1 MKAIVK
7 SLPEKGFQ
15 LQEIERPEICFHN
28 DVLIRISAVGICG
41 TDVHIYHWDEW
52 AQSRIKTPLTAGHEF
67 VGYVEAV
74 GDGVQHVK
82 IGDRVS
88 AEGHITCN
96 HCRFCRT
103 GNGHICEDV
112 EIIGVDRAG
121 CFAEYLLMPADNL
134 WPVAEGIPEK
144 VAAVFDPIGNAMH
157 TVMTVPISGKTVLIS
172 GCGPI
177 GLFALAIAVHVGA
190 ASVVVIEPSAYKREL
205 ASRLGADLVLDPSDT
220 GLNEIVHQKTEGLGP
235 ELFLEMSGA
244 ASALQSGFR
253 MLRNGGDAVVL
264 GIPHGDVAV
273 DWPEIIFKGLTI
285 HAINGRRMYD
295 TWYQSQTFLE
305 KHLDSLLPVITH
317 TFAFDDFQHAFD
329 LIETGKAGKVVLTL
343 HDS

>member
-7 SLPEKGFQ
+7 TAPEKGFQ
-15 LQEIERPEICFHN
+15 LKDIDRPEIQNHS

-41 TDVHIYHWDEW
+41 TDVHIYNWDPW
-52 AQSRIKTPLTAGHEF
+52 ARSRIQVPLTAGHEF
-67 VGYVEAV
+67 VGYVEAA
-74 GDGVQHVK
+74 GEDVQHVR

-121 CFAEYLLMPADNL
+121 CFAEYLLMPADNI

-157 TVMTVPISGKTVLIS
+157 TVMSVPISGKTVLIS

-177 GLFALAIAVHVGA
+177 GLFALVIAVHVGA
-190 ASVVVIEPSAYKREL
+190 ASVIVVEPSAFKRTL
-205 ASRLGADLVLDPSDT
+205 ASELGADLVLDPSDP
-220 GLNEIVHQKTEGLGP
+220 GMNEIVHEKTEGLGP

-264 GIPHGDVAV
+264 GIPNGNVSL

-285 HAINGRRMYD
+285 HAVNGRRMYD

-305 KHLDSLLPVITH
+305 KHLDGLLPVITD
-317 TFAFDDFQHAFD
+317 TFAFADFQQAFE
-329 LIETGKAGKVVLTL
+329 LIATGRTGKIVLMV
-343 HDS
+343 